1 MKGVNRLVRKW
12 KRIGLFLLLLF
23 VLFNLTGCGPV
34 NQPPDPR
41 NGFWDAFF
49 VFPLYWLI
57 DVLANLM
64 GGSYGLGIII
74 MTILVRIAIL
84 PLTVKQY
91 KSSME
96 MQKLQPEMV
105 KIREKYKD
113 NAQKMQEEMM
123 KLYQKHGVNPMAG
136 CLPILIQM
144 PILIAFY
151 SAISRSPEIK
161 GASFL
166 WLQLA
171 HADPYYILPVLA
183 ALFTYIQ
190 MRVMNSINPAQMNNP
205 QIRMMNNIMP
215 FFILFMAISLPSAL
229 SLYWVVGN
237 LFSIGQTYLLKDI
250 MRREPEK
257 GRA

>member
-1 MKGVNRLVRKW
+1 MNRQWKW
-12 KRIGLFLLLLF
+12 IGFVVLIILLLTT
-23 VLFNLTGCGPV
+23 VTGCGPM

-49 VFPLYWLI
+49 VYPLYWLI
-57 DVLANLM
+57 DMLANLM
-64 GGSYGLGIII
+64 WGSYGMGIII
-74 MTILVRIAIL
+74 MTLIVRIAIL

-96 MQKLQPEMV
+96 MQKIQPEMM
-105 KIREKYKD
+105 KLREKYKD
-113 NAQKMQEEMM
+113 NSQKMQEEMM

-151 SAISRSPEIK
+151 NAISRSPEIK
-161 GASFL
+161 QASFF

-171 HADPYYILPVLA
+171 HADPYFILPVLA

-190 MRVMNSINPAQMNNP
+190 MKVMNSINPAQMNNP
-205 QIRMMNNIMP
+205 QLKMMNNIMP

-250 MRREPEK
+250 MRREPVKE
-257 GRA
+257 RV

>member
-1 MKGVNRLVRKW
+1 MFITL
-12 KRIGLFLLLLF
+12 
-23 VLFNLTGCGPV
+23 LTGCGSV
-34 NQPPDPR
+34 NTPPDPR

-49 VFPLYWLI
+49 VYPLYWLL
-57 DVLANLM
+57 DFLAQNM
-64 GGSYGLGIII
+64 WGSYGLAIVI
-74 MTILVRIAIL
+74 MTLMVRFAIL

-91 KSSME
+91 KSSLE
-96 MQKLQPEMV
+96 MQKIQPEMM

-136 CLPILIQM
+136 CLPLLIQA

-151 SAISRSPEIK
+151 NAISRSEHIRES
-161 GASFL
+161 SFL
-166 WLQLA
+166 WLQLGSS
-171 HADPYYILPVLA
+171 DPFFILPILA

-190 MRVMNSINPAQMNNP
+190 MRVMNSINPAQMSNP
-205 QIRMMNNIMP
+205 QIKMMNNIMP

-237 LFSIGQTYLLKDI
+237 LFSIGQTYLLKDL
-250 MRREPEK
+250 MKREPVKE
-257 GRA
+257 RA